1 MMPDEGA
8 LDQQIRSDK
17 SIKDMRNWFKAG
29 KPKDKF
35 DPVSMGLDMLTL
47 PTKHF
52 GWKGI
57 TATMK
62 KVPYLGTVFY
72 SLYGLVP

>member
-1 MMPDEGA
+1 MVPGGKVPHENHA
-8 LDQQIRSDK
+8 PEVIDK
-17 SIKDMRNWFKAG
+17 RWREWAEKG

-35 DPVSMGLDMLTL
+35 DHTAMGLDMLTA

-62 KVPYLGTVFY
+62 KVVKHILKLPFT
-72 SLYGLVP
+72 